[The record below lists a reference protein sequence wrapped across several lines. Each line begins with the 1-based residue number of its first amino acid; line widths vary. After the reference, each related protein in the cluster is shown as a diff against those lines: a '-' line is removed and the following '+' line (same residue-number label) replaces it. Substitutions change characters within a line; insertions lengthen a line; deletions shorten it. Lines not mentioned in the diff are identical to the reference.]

1 MVFKAAGTLNS
12 QGITMNEQLLV
23 EARKLQSDLAW
34 FINACNTIHETDAQM
49 LVNLS
54 FVLSD
59 LIKGY
64 EHESTVQH

>member
-1 MVFKAAGTLNS
+1 
-12 QGITMNEQLLV
+12 MNEQLLA
-23 EARKLQSDLAW
+23 EAKKLQTDLAW
-34 FINACNTIHETDAQM
+34 FLNACNTIHETDAQM
-49 LVNLS
+49 LVNIS